1 MIDRAQAVRLQEHNM
16 PASQSVDGAEKS
28 QCVLVFLPGSMQ
40 TIFDQSLGVIAQQV
54 GAACNRVM
62 KTTAY
67 TSSPVEEINVT
78 SKEKIQKCSIK
89 HVDGCRK
96 KIVVISANY
105 VPILSKTLD
114 SSSYVLRF
122 LRLFGFVCGSI
133 PLLARILKK
142 KQQRGHSN
150 LTRGNKVLVILT
162 CSIVIITLF
171 AAGITVAG
179 LIKDLMKDLS
189 LPFIP
194 AALQG
199 VVEPIKYIILGAT
212 LFSVCIVGFV
222 PPTVMS
228 AVLASGGEYY
238 GLVRYVLKSD
248 RSAEVQ
254 TCLNQ
259 AYTHI
264 TENYPSVPIHLLCFS
279 FGCIVGFDYL
289 FRCTGK
295 ERFNTQ
301 LIKSVC
307 FIGFPYAIF
316 NAGAPK
322 YFANRQ

>member
-1 MIDRAQAVRLQEHNM
+1 
-16 PASQSVDGAEKS
+16 
-28 QCVLVFLPGSMQ
+28 
-40 TIFDQSLGVIAQQV
+40 
-54 GAACNRVM
+54 
-62 KTTAY
+62 
-67 TSSPVEEINVT
+67 
-78 SKEKIQKCSIK
+78 
-89 HVDGCRK
+89 
-96 KIVVISANY
+96 
-105 VPILSKTLD
+105 
-114 SSSYVLRF
+114 
-122 LRLFGFVCGSI
+122 
-133 PLLARILKK
+133 
-142 KQQRGHSN
+142 
-150 LTRGNKVLVILT
+150 
-162 CSIVIITLF
+162 
-171 AAGITVAG
+171 VAG

-248 RSAEVQ
+248 RSDEIQ
-254 TCLNQ
+254 TYLNQ
-259 AYTHI
+259 VYTHI

-322 YFANRQ
+322 YFANRQWPEDGIMRWLNLYLADDVLGSKITRYLHQIFPSYNETRCIPLEDLKVEPQRSAETRWSNPIARHMTYWDPGATQSCEAIEKAVGSFLELDA